1 MCLIGTTQTLI
12 LRGILTNNSTIMEGG
27 DNILKTAFGQYKDA
41 LKADFNTG
49 FEKLMKQDKYTTR
62 EYLRQE
68 M

>member
-1 MCLIGTTQTLI
+1 MD
-12 LRGILTNNSTIMEGG
+12 NSTIKEGA
-27 DNILKTAFGQYKDA
+27 DNILKIAFGPYKDA
-41 LKADFNTG
+41 LKADFKTG

>member
-1 MCLIGTTQTLI
+1 MD
-12 LRGILTNNSTIMEGG
+12 NSTIKEGA
-27 DNILKTAFGQYKDA
+27 DNILKTAFGPYKDA
-41 LKADFNTG
+41 LKADFKTG